1 MSLLAVP
8 PSVPSSSSVVSF
20 DHSDG
25 SSASPDLVLRTV
37 SYLRVS
43 TREQAERGGE
53 REGFSIPAQRQANRK
68 TAHGLGAWVVKEF
81 VDAGASTTSTARP
94 ALTEMLEWIRTNRV
108 DIVIVHKLDRLARN
122 RADDV
127 QIAQTI
133 VDAGARLVS
142 STEAIDES
150 PSGRLVQGIMA
161 SIAEFYSRNLATEVS
176 KGLRQKAM
184 NGGTPNKAPAGY
196 RNVRTFDAQGRE
208 ARIMKVDEERAQIIR
223 WAFTTYATG
232 EWSLHRLARGMIQL
246 GFTLA
251 PRAGKPPRVL
261 TVSMLQRMLR
271 NPYYCG
277 IVTYLGIEYPGTHEP
292 LVDPALWQ
300 RVQDTLTARRNTSTR
315 DVHTHYLKGILRCG
329 ECGSSMMYNRT
340 RNNHGTLY
348 FYFVCLGRH
357 SGRTSCT
364 LKAQQVHLIEKAVQR
379 LIQQISLTPEERQG
393 VEERLLAEADASIRD
408 ADTGRAELQI
418 REQDLR
424 GEQERV
430 LRAYY
435 VDAIS
440 TDMLKR
446 EQDRIRR
453 ELLDIAQQ
461 LTVIA
466 QQTRHVASQITEAL
480 DQLENVDQR
489 FDIGA
494 EHEKRAL
501 CRILF
506 ERIDVQADAT
516 VSGGLRPPGVG
527 VSCAPLSTGAHPTAA
542 IAATCVAVQQRSSR
556 EPIASN

>member
-1 MSLLAVP
+1 MSLVAVA
-8 PSVPSSSSVVSF
+8 PSVPSSSSVVLL
-20 DHSDG
+20 DDVDG
-25 SSASPDLVLRTV
+25 SSGSPDLVLRAV

-43 TREQAERGGE
+43 TREQAERAEE

-81 VDAGASTTSTARP
+81 VDAGESARSAARP
-94 ALTEMLEWIRTNRV
+94 ALTEMLEWIRANRV

-127 QIAQTI
+127 HITQAIA
-133 VDAGARLVS
+133 DAGARLVS

-150 PSGRLVQGIMA
+150 PSGRLVHGIMA

-176 KGLRQKAM
+176 KGLRQKVM
-184 NGGTPNKAPAGY
+184 NGGTPNRAPVGY
-196 RNVRTFDAQGRE
+196 RNVRIFDEQGRE
-208 ARIMKVDEERAQIIR
+208 ARIVEVDEERAQIIR

-232 EWSLHRLARGMIQL
+232 EWSLHRLARAMTQL

-251 PRAGKPPRVL
+251 PRAGKPPRTL
-261 TVSMLQRMLR
+261 TVSSLQRILR

-277 IVTYLGIEYPGTHEP
+277 IVTYVGVEYPGTHEP

-300 RVQDTLTARRNTSTR
+300 RVQDALTARRNTSTR
-315 DVHTHYLKGILRCG
+315 DVHTHYLKGLLRCG

-340 RNNHGTLY
+340 RNNYGTLY

-357 SGRTSCT
+357 SGRTACM
-364 LKAQQVHLIEKAVQR
+364 LKAQQVHLIEQAVHR
-379 LIQQISLTPEERQG
+379 LIQEISLTSQDRQS
-393 VEERLLAEADASIRD
+393 VEEQLLAESKATVRE
-408 ADTGRAELQI
+408 ADTGRAELQA
-418 REQDLR
+418 REEELR

-461 LTVIA
+461 VTVIT

-489 FDIGA
+489 FNTGTED
-494 EHEKRAL
+494 EKRTL
-501 CRILF
+501 CRTLF
-506 ERIDVQADAT
+506 DEINVQADAT
-516 VSGGLRPPGVG
+516 VSGDVLPPF
-527 VSCAPLSTGAHPTAA
+527 AEA
-542 IAATCVAVQQRSSR
+542 R
-556 EPIASN
+556 

>member
-1 MSLLAVP
+1 MRA
-8 PSVPSSSSVVSF
+8 
-20 DHSDG
+20 
-25 SSASPDLVLRTV
+25 V

-53 REGFSIPAQRQANRK
+53 REGFSIPAQRQANRT

-81 VDAGASTTSTARP
+81 VDAGESARSAARP
-94 ALTEMLEWIRTNRV
+94 ALTEMLKWIRGNRV
-108 DIVIVHKLDRLARN
+108 DIVVVHKLDRLARN

-127 QIAQTI
+127 QITQAI
-133 VDAGARLVS
+133 ADAGARLVS

-150 PSGRLVQGIMA
+150 PSGRLVHGIMA

-184 NGGTPNKAPAGY
+184 NGGTPNKATAWY
-196 RNVRTFDAQGRE
+196 RNVRTFDEQGPE
-208 ARIMKVDEERAQIIR
+208 ARIVEVDEERAQIIR

-232 EWSLHRLARGMIQL
+232 EWSLDRLAQGMTQL

-261 TVSMLQRMLR
+261 TVSVLQRMLR
-271 NPYYCG
+271 NPYYRG
-277 IVTYLGIEYPGTHEP
+277 IVTYVGVEYPGTHEP
-292 LVDPALWQ
+292 VVDPALWQ
-300 RVQDTLTARRNTSTR
+300 RVQDALTARRNTSTR
-315 DVHTHYLKGILRCG
+315 DVHAHYLKGLLRCG
-329 ECGSSMMYNRT
+329 GCGSSMMYNRT

-357 SGRTSCT
+357 SGRTTCT

-379 LIQQISLTPEERQG
+379 LIQQIGLTPEERVS
-393 VEERLLAEADASIRD
+393 VEERPLAEADASVRD
-408 ADTGRAELQI
+408 VDAVRAELQV

-466 QQTRHVASQITEAL
+466 QQTRHVAAQITEAL
-480 DQLENVDQR
+480 DQLENLAHR
-489 FDIGA
+489 FDVGT
-494 EHEKRAL
+494 EHEKRSL
-501 CRILF
+501 CRALF
-506 ERIDVQADAT
+506 DRLEVQADAS
-516 VSGGLRPPGVG
+516 VKEELRWSAAVKPEK
-527 VSCAPLSTGAHPTAA
+527 TG
-542 IAATCVAVQQRSSR
+542 R
-556 EPIASN
+556 EPQITYLTS

>member
-1 MSLLAVP
+1 MSLLAVV
-8 PSVPSSSSVVSF
+8 PSVPSSSSVLSF
-20 DHSDG
+20 DHGDG
-25 SSASPDLVLRTV
+25 SSASPELVLRAV

-81 VDAGASTTSTARP
+81 VDAGESARSAARP
-94 ALTEMLEWIRTNRV
+94 ALTEMLEWIRTSRV
-108 DIVIVHKLDRLARN
+108 DIVVVHKLDRLARN

-127 QIAQTI
+127 QITQAIT
-133 VDAGARLVS
+133 DAGARLVS
-142 STEAIDES
+142 SSEAIDES
-150 PSGRLVQGIMA
+150 PSGRLVHGIMA

-176 KGLRQKAM
+176 NGLRQKAM

-196 RNVRTFDAQGRE
+196 RNVRIFDAQGRE
-208 ARIMKVDEERAQIIR
+208 ARIVEVDEERAQVIR
-223 WAFTTYATG
+223 WAFTMYATG
-232 EWSLHRLARGMIQL
+232 EWSLDRLARGMTQL

-251 PRAGKPPRVL
+251 PRAGKPPRGL
-261 TVSMLQRMLR
+261 TVSVLQRMLR

-277 IVTYLGIEYPGTHEP
+277 IVTYVGVEYPGTHEP

-300 RVQDTLTARRNTSTR
+300 GVQDALTARRNTSTR
-315 DVHTHYLKGILRCG
+315 DVRTHYLKGLLRCG

-357 SGRTSCT
+357 SGRTACT
-364 LKAQQVHLIEKAVQR
+364 LKAQQVHLIEKAVQQ
-379 LIQQISLTPEERQG
+379 LIQQITLTSKERQV
-393 VEERLLAEADASIRD
+393 VEVRLLAEANASVRD

-446 EQDRIRR
+446 EQGRIRR

-461 LTVIA
+461 LTVIGH
-466 QQTRHVASQITEAL
+466 QTRHVASQITETL
-480 DQLENVDQR
+480 DQLENVHQR
-489 FDIGA
+489 FHTGA
-494 EHEKRAL
+494 EHEKRVL
-501 CRILF
+501 CRTLF
-506 ERIDVQADAT
+506 DRIDIQADAT
-516 VSGGLRPPGVG
+516 VSGSLRPRF
-527 VSCAPLSTGAHPTAA
+527 AGA
-542 IAATCVAVQQRSSR
+542 Q
-556 EPIASN
+556 